1 MLENVLIPI
10 LKGTLPVAVP
20 LLVVP
25 LLVYLE
31 RRLSAFIQD
40 RIGPNRVGPLGLL
53 QPLADAIKFIFKE
66 DIVPPHTNRWLYV
79 LAPAFAAI
87 PALCTLSVVPFGHT
101 LRVLGMEVPL
111 VVADVNVGVL
121 VVFAL
126 TSLGVYG
133 IVLAGWASNNK
144 YSLLGGLR
152 SAAQMVSYELSLG
165 LSVIGVVML
174 AGSLRL
180 TDIVLAQSGWF
191 WYVFLQPIGA
201 IVFLIASYAETNRLP
216 FDLPEAETELVAGY
230 HTEYGSMKFALFFL
244 AEYAAMIT
252 ASALTVTLFFGGWQL
267 PYYLQWRDRLA
278 SALPGGIG
286 TLVADLI
293 PVAVFAFKTLFFLF
307 LMIWVRWTFPR
318 FRYDQL
324 MDFGWKVMLPASLL
338 NVAWTAVIILAG
350 WA

>member
-1 MLENVLIPI
+1 MNEYLEVGVVWAIQALII
-10 LKGTLPVAVP
+10 LLPGVIPLAIVP
-20 LLVVP
+20 G
-25 LLVYLE
+25 LVYVE
-31 RRLSAFIQD
+31 RRMSAFIQD
-40 RIGPNRVGPLGLL
+40 RVGPNRVGPLGLL
-53 QPLADAIKFIFKE
+53 QPIADALKFIFKE
-66 DIVPPHTNRWLYV
+66 DVVPPHTNTWLYV

-87 PALCTLSVVPFGHT
+87 PALCTLAVVPFGH
-101 LRVLGMEVPL
+101 VLHVFGREIPL
-111 VVADVNVGVL
+111 IAADVNVGVL
-121 VVFAL
+121 VVFGL

-152 SAAQMVSYELSLG
+152 SSAQMISYELSLG

-180 TDIVLAQSGWF
+180 TDIVMAQGGWYWF
-191 WYVFLQPIGA
+191 VLKQPIGA
-201 IVFLIASYAETNRLP
+201 VVFLIASYAETNRLP

-267 PYYLQWRDRLA
+267 PYYIEW
-278 SALPGGIG
+278 SKNLPQI
-286 TLVADLI
+286 VADLI
-293 PVAVFAFKTLFFLF
+293 PPVVFGFKTCFFLF

-324 MDFGWKVMLPASLL
+324 MDFGWKVMLPAALV
-338 NVAWTAVIILAG
+338 NIAWTAVIILAG